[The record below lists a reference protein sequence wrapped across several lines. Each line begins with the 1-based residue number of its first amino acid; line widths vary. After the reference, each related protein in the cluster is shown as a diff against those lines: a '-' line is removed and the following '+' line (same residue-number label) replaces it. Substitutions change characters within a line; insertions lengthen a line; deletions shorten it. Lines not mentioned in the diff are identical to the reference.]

1 MLPADHKKGC
11 DRMIWDG
18 MESDGMGWD
27 EMGWDEM
34 TLLLK
39 VQPEYRE

>member
-1 MLPADHKKGC
+1 
-11 DRMIWDG
+11 MIWDG